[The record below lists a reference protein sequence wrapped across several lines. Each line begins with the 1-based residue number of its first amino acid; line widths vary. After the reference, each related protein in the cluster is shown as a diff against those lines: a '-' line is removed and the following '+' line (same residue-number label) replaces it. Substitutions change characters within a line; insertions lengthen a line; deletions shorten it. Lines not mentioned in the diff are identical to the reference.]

1 MKEIELEEEKIDEEI
16 KKIQRRR
23 NRRRWKTLIMLEG
36 VREDWSGILRNKRE
50 NRSKIREQEKK
61 SDE

>member
-23 NRRRWKTLIMLEG
+23 NRRRWKTFIMLEG

>member
-1 MKEIELEEEKIDEEI
+1 MKEIELEEEKIDEE
-16 KKIQRRR
+16 KKNQRRR